1 MATKEYIVRQPFT
14 RDLNFVPGVGPNGKP
29 LRPKQTIVMPSG
41 DPNEPNVIEADD
53 SESWVRRLLEIGSI
67 EPFVP
72 AKARKVGKAEDDKN
86 TGAAGAQK
94 KSETGKSDTAPVGGK
109 ESGKGAS

>member
-1 MATKEYIVRQPFT
+1 MPTKEYIVRQPFT

-53 SESWVRRLLEIGSI
+53 GESWVQRLLEIGNL

-72 AKARKVGKAEDDKN
+72 AKAKKVGKSAEDDK
-86 TGAAGAQK
+86 GAPGAQK
-94 KSETGKSDTAPVGGK
+94 KSETGKSDSAPVGGK